1 MAVQGCLRLPKAA
14 LTSRELHE
22 GCPTIHKM
30 CQYVPT
36 RGLVWYIDDI
46 SDTIENEADDDD
58 LRRML
63 KEDYT
68 LPRDEDDHEKEKRE
82 IVSWMH

>member
-1 MAVQGCLRLPKAA
+1 
-14 LTSRELHE
+14 
-22 GCPTIHKM
+22 M

-68 LPRDEDDHEKEKRE
+68 LPRDEDDRVMDALMDFIKLLKERE
-82 IVSWMH
+82 MNREPCDCPDCQDH